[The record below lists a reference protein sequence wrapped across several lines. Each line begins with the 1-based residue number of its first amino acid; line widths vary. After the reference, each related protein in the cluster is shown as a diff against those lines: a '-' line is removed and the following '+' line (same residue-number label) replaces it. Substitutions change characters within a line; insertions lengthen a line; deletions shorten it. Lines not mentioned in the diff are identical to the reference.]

1 MKMEYPIDVNASIAR
16 ERRRFGLPTIGPSG
30 WLIVVIGLGLTGLLI
45 WAANSQ
51 IDQMVRARGQVI
63 AEARTQVIQAADNGV
78 LAEMRVTEGQRVR
91 EGDLLALMDQNRVSA
106 ALDDSQNKVAALKAT
121 LARLKAEVYGG
132 ALSFPAEL
140 DGWPSFRENQTQLYY
155 RRRQALNEGISALRQ
170 SRALVQDELDIT
182 EPLLAAGDVGQVDVI
197 RLRRS
202 IADLDGQIVN
212 LRNKYFQDAQQ
223 EMTKAEEELATQE
236 EMLRERS
243 VVYDFTELRAPHDGQ
258 IKKIVTTTIGA
269 SLRAGEPVL
278 EILPTASDLI
288 VEAKFKPSDL
298 SDVRVGQTA
307 LIKLDAYD
315 PSIYGSLEGEVAYI
329 SPDTLT
335 ERGPQGQEEVFY
347 RVQIRLPEQPAPP
360 PGRKAI
366 TVDAGMTATV
376 EVRTK
381 QRSVLTFLTK
391 PITKTIDDAF
401 GER

>member
-16 ERRRFGLPTIGPSG
+16 ERRRFGLPAIGPSG

-78 LAEMRVTEGQRVR
+78 LAEMRVTEGQQVR
-91 EGDLLALMDQNRVSA
+91 QGDLLALMDQNRVSA

-121 LARLKAEVYGG
+121 LARLRAEVYGG
-132 ALSFPAEL
+132 SLSFPPEL

-170 SRALVQDELDIT
+170 SRALVQDELNIT

-366 TVDAGMTATV
+366 NVDAGMTATV